1 MAKPAVATPTP
12 SLPLTDLVV
21 GILTEAADQAVRT
34 RITSAFMATWKM
46 KLVKWGDPMISFED
60 TQEAMTRLIDVDSYV
75 REYDDSSRVAGSNRT
90 SSYLS
95 GGDGRDCVSPDNY
108 MRLLE
113 LSTDMMNAIERE
125 EELTDLGFVP
135 SITSI
140 EAYDENM
147 AWYKSRLDRNHVEEE
162 AAKVLQG
169 EKVKETKEV
178 VKARLSNLR

>member
-1 MAKPAVATPTP
+1 MSKREELERCLGDVYRE
-12 SLPLTDLVV
+12 LD
-21 GILTEAADQAVRT
+21 
-34 RITSAFMATWKM
+34 K
-46 KLVKWGDPMISFED
+46 VKEQQQLLFPEG
-60 TQEAMTRLIDVDSYV
+60 
-75 REYDDSSRVAGSNRT
+75 
-90 SSYLS
+90 
-95 GGDGRDCVSPDNY
+95 
-108 MRLLE
+108 RLLFTTE
-113 LSTDMMNAIERE
+113 VGKKMVPLIERE